1 MNAKPIETVCI
12 VGAGFMG
19 AQIGLH
25 CASQGY
31 TVWIMDISEEA
42 REPGF
47 TEPYTRTRYPCRKR
61 ADHHEG

>member
-25 CASQGY
+25 CASQLSKMPPS
-31 TVWIMDISEEA
+31 VQ
-42 REPGF
+42 
-47 TEPYTRTRYPCRKR
+47 TE
-61 ADHHEG
+61 